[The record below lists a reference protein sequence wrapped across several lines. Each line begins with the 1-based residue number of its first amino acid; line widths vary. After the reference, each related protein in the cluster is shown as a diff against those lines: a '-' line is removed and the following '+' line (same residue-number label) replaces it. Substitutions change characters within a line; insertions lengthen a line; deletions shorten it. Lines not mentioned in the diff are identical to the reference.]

1 MAAGMMTLEEEMEA
15 FGEVMPKPQ
24 YGGNNPENL
33 DQPKDDFSGEE
44 DGWEGLAALLG
55 KELLIDPR
63 RSGLDATQQ
72 SGSLNH
78 FDMEDRPCVKSG
90 SA

>member
-44 DGWEGLAALLG
+44 DG
-55 KELLIDPR
+55 
-63 RSGLDATQQ
+63 
-72 SGSLNH
+72 
-78 FDMEDRPCVKSG
+78 
-90 SA
+90 